1 MNPPERLSD
10 AWEKI
15 VGMPDRSGEKAPRAH
30 DALFVDFSR
39 GDLGDWMADGEAFR
53 EGLHAAGEFI
63 VGDITK
69 PVAMFLRE
77 PGLNTALLSRRLQG
91 AIRSPTFTVSNRF
104 AHFRAAGRDGRCN
117 VIIYHLAPIL
127 SP

>member
-30 DALFVDFSR
+30 DALFADFSR
-39 GDLGDWMADGEAFR
+39 GDFGDWMADGEAFR

-77 PGLNTALLSRRLQG
+77 PGLNTAFLSRRARG
-91 AIRSPTFTVSNRF
+91 PIRSPTFTVGNTCARL
-104 AHFRAAGRDGRCN
+104 R
-117 VIIYHLAPIL
+117 
-127 SP
+127 